1 MSQLLGI
8 IQRLKSLQEHAEQGE
23 TQQRFFE
30 WNGQKVCE
38 VKYIPKQD
46 TFEIEVP
53 QDKQKGKIFPF
64 DNIDITAIEIYELLQ
79 EADQTRK

>member
-8 IQRLKSLQEHAEQGE
+8 IQRLKTLQEQGEQGE

-30 WNGQKVCE
+30 YNGKKVCE
-38 VKYIPKQD
+38 VKYLPKQD
-46 TFEIEVP
+46 TFEIEVMNE
-53 QDKQKGKIFPF
+53 KGSSFPF

-79 EADQTRK
+79 EVNQE